1 MSTNNGF
8 FIFHIFLHHLS
19 CCFYMKRAFSLRKR
33 KRTKECVACSILAA
47 GPGLLSAAHTSISLF
62 AWAFGIVNY
71 IWIFFL
77 DDKHVVLLSTKACF
91 QGRALPSGLCVN
103 AVKLTLHTEHFRN
116 PSACI
121 SCIRLPTVSSSISHV
136 ALNKHWQLPAGC
148 VKTKGKLT
156 GCGIKWIIFF
166 KANWKCLLL
175 EAANM
180 NEKDL
185 KSERCSCC
193 ARLEKKH
200 FCQPYYP

>member
-1 MSTNNGF
+1 MPLAVRKHNLKGGSCYWLDGGHCKQKTKLAPALFSLFLTHEMLSCHTHWTSKYNLLSVKLFNVYQQW
-8 FIFHIFLHHLS
+8 IFLFFTFSFIIYLVAS
-19 CCFYMKRAFSLRKR
+19 TWKERAFSLRKR

-121 SCIRLPTVSSSISHV
+121 SCIRLP
-136 ALNKHWQLPAGC
+136 LPF
-148 VKTKGKLT
+148 LPQS
-156 GCGIKWIIFF
+156 
-166 KANWKCLLL
+166 L
-175 EAANM
+175 M
-180 NEKDL
+180 
-185 KSERCSCC
+185 
-193 ARLEKKH
+193 
-200 FCQPYYP
+200 